1 MRKRIYF
8 MMLLIVL
15 VSFYAMTATAKGEG
29 GAPGPTQTAAPLPT
43 RSLENCTVRSGIE
56 GGTVNLRACGSTS
69 CGVLDVLTE
78 GESLTIITAAQW
90 ANVTTEKGTIGWIN
104 SKYCEKEK

>member
-1 MRKRIYF
+1 

-15 VSFYAMTATAKGEG
+15 VGFYAMTATAKGEG
-29 GAPGPTQTAAPLPT
+29 SAPGPTQTAAPLPT
-43 RSLENCTVRSGIE
+43 RTLDTCNVRSGIE
-56 GGTVNLRACGSTS
+56 GGTVNLRACGSTA

-78 GESLTIITAAQW
+78 GESLTIITVGQW
-90 ANVTTEKGTIGWIN
+90 VNVTTEKGTIGWIN